1 MSKKIIQNLFI
12 APNLSWYFVLGLAVK
27 LTSPCSGLTATEG
40 KKSQYS
46 SVCQSYLAL
55 SLQEFYCVYYFSQI
69 PRLLLQRVVVLT
81 GSKQAQK
88 TENVIDILQEDSAV
102 QISPEALTQSLEL
115 WERTVELHLIFSTI
129 TWGYREAERWR
140 ICYILYSIGGGIA
153 GLSKCQDSLP
163 NYLQRMVIKKVTKAQ

>member
-1 MSKKIIQNLFI
+1 MIFCFRVGCKTDITLLRSHCHRGKK
-12 APNLSWYFVLGLAVK
+12 NLSILL
-27 LTSPCSGLTATEG
+27 
-40 KKSQYS
+40 
-46 SVCQSYLAL
+46 SVSYLSL
-55 SLQEFYCVYYFSQI
+55 SLQEFYRVYYFSQI
-69 PRLLLQRVVVLT
+69 PRLLLQHLVVLS

-115 WERTVELHLIFSTI
+115 WERTVELHLIFSTF

-163 NYLQRMVIKKVTKAQ
+163 NYLQRMVIKKVTKVQ